1 MAKELNKTRIRDSRL
16 LMLLAVFGILFGE
29 RILPATAL
37 ASELIKLAGYFMVTL
52 CAMGR
57 LYASAFI
64 GGLKNQ
70 QLVTYG
76 PFSVTRNPLYVFSL
90 IGFSGLALMS
100 GHLTV
105 VILISGGFWFMYKN
119 LIQREEEFL
128 KLEFGQGYIDYTRR
142 TPRFWPNFKAYFC
155 PDEITCKPK
164 YLIKAF
170 GDAIWWFLPLPL
182 LELIDYFHA
191 TGALKTFFYLP

>member
-1 MAKELNKTRIRDSRL
+1 MAKELNQTRIRDSRL

-29 RILPATAL
+29 RVLPATAL
-37 ASELIKLAGYFMVTL
+37 TSELIKLAGYFMVTL

-64 GGLKNQ
+64 GGLKNK
-70 QLVTYG
+70 QLITYG
-76 PFSVTRNPLYVFSL
+76 PFSITRNPLYVFSL

-100 GHLTV
+100 GHITV
-105 VILISGGFWFMYKN
+105 VLLITGGFWYMYNN
-119 LIQREEEFL
+119 LIAREEEFL
-128 KLEFGQGYIDYTRR
+128 KMEFGQGYIDYTRR

-155 PDEITCKPK
+155 PEEITCRPK
-164 YLIKAF
+164 YLINAF

-182 LELIDYFHA
+182 LELVDYFHA

>member
-1 MAKELNKTRIRDSRL
+1 
-16 LMLLAVFGILFGE
+16 MLLAVFGILFGE
-29 RILPATAL
+29 RVLPATAL
-37 ASELIKLAGYFMVTL
+37 TSELIKLAGYFMVTL

-64 GGLKNQ
+64 GGLKNK
-70 QLVTYG
+70 QLITYG
-76 PFSVTRNPLYVFSL
+76 PFSITRNPLYVFSL

-100 GHLTV
+100 GHITV
-105 VILISGGFWFMYKN
+105 VLLITGGFWYMYNN
-119 LIQREEEFL
+119 LIAREEEFL
-128 KLEFGQGYIDYTRR
+128 KMEFGQGYIDYTRR

-155 PDEITCKPK
+155 PEEITCRPK
-164 YLIKAF
+164 YLINAF

-182 LELIDYFHA
+182 LELVDYFHA